1 MFNSRSSISISTFLS
16 SLIGSIMRGRRSV
29 RCGQTCE
36 YRKARLILT
45 HDPGEEAVSGGPS
58 SGCGS
63 FPGTY
68 RYPRTHRRTC
78 YLSQSARGG
87 RSEGTHGTS
96 DPARR
101 NRRGRETRRPDEGWR
116 TCAASRPV
124 FSPSTPRTS
133 LRKQPGSRRST
144 DNPFSPRHRL
154 GTWFVSFCDNRS
166 SGCRKR
172 RSTRVSRPNI
182 PKTP

>member
-45 HDPGEEAVSGGPS
+45 HDPGEELFLGALHPAAAL
-58 SGCGS
+58 
-63 FPGTY
+63 FREHIDIPELIAEHATY
-68 RYPRTHRRTC
+68 RKVLEEAGARVLTVRQILLDGTGADGKPADRT
-78 YLSQSARGG
+78 
-87 RSEGTHGTS
+87 
-96 DPARR
+96 
-101 NRRGRETRRPDEGWR
+101 
-116 TCAASRPV
+116 ASRPV

>member
-16 SLIGSIMRGRRSV
+16 SLIGSIVRGRRSV

-45 HDPGEEAVSGGPS
+45 HDPGEELFLGALHPAAAL
-58 SGCGS
+58 
-63 FPGTY
+63 FREHIDIPELIAEHATY
-68 RYPRTHRRTC
+68 RRVLEEAGARVLTVRQILLDGTGADGKPADRTKLENLRRFAAGFLTFDTQN
-78 YLSQSARGG
+78 LSP
-87 RSEGTHGTS
+87 E
-96 DPARR
+96 
-101 NRRGRETRRPDEGWR
+101 
-116 TCAASRPV
+116 
-124 FSPSTPRTS
+124 
-133 LRKQPGSRRST
+133 T

-182 PKTP
+182 RKTP

>member
-16 SLIGSIMRGRRSV
+16 SLIGSIVRGRRSV

-45 HDPGEEAVSGGPS
+45 HDPGEELFLGALHPAAAL
-58 SGCGS
+58 
-63 FPGTY
+63 FREHIDIPELIAEHATY
-68 RYPRTHRRTC
+68 RRVLEEAGARVLTVRQILLDGTGADGKPADRTK
-78 YLSQSARGG
+78 L
-87 RSEGTHGTS
+87 E
-96 DPARR
+96 
-101 NRRGRETRRPDEGWR
+101 NL
-116 TCAASRPV
+116 AASRPV

-182 PKTP
+182 RKTP

>member
-45 HDPGEEAVSGGPS
+45 HDPGEELFLGALHPAAAL
-58 SGCGS
+58 
-63 FPGTY
+63 FREHIDIPELIAEHATY
-68 RYPRTHRRTC
+68 RKV
-78 YLSQSARGG
+78 LEEAGARVLTVRQILLDGTGADGNPPTG
-87 RSEGTHGTS
+87 RS
-96 DPARR
+96 
-101 NRRGRETRRPDEGWR
+101 WR

>member
-45 HDPGEEAVSGGPS
+45 HDPGEELFLGALHPAAAL
-58 SGCGS
+58 
-63 FPGTY
+63 FREHIDIPELIAEHATY
-68 RYPRTHRRTC
+68 RKVLEEAGRGYSRYVRSCSTEPARTGNPPT
-78 YLSQSARGG
+78 G
-87 RSEGTHGTS
+87 RS
-96 DPARR
+96 
-101 NRRGRETRRPDEGWR
+101 WR

>member
-45 HDPGEEAVSGGPS
+45 HDPGEELFLGALHPAAAL
-58 SGCGS
+58 
-63 FPGTY
+63 FREHIDIPELIAEHATY
-68 RYPRTHRRTC
+68 RKVLEEAGARVLTVRQILLDGPARTGNPPT
-78 YLSQSARGG
+78 G
-87 RSEGTHGTS
+87 RS
-96 DPARR
+96 
-101 NRRGRETRRPDEGWR
+101 WR

>member
-16 SLIGSIMRGRRSV
+16 SLIGSIVRGRRSV

-45 HDPGEEAVSGGPS
+45 HDPGEELFLGALHPAAALFREHIDIPELIAEHATYRRVLEEAGARVLTVRQILPTGPS
-58 SGCGS
+58 
-63 FPGTY
+63 
-68 RYPRTHRRTC
+68 
-78 YLSQSARGG
+78 
-87 RSEGTHGTS
+87 
-96 DPARR
+96 
-101 NRRGRETRRPDEGWR
+101 WR

-182 PKTP
+182 RKTP

>member
-16 SLIGSIMRGRRSV
+16 SLIGSIVRGRRSV

-45 HDPGEEAVSGGPS
+45 HDPGEELFLGALHPAAAL
-58 SGCGS
+58 
-63 FPGTY
+63 FREHIDIPELIAEHATY
-68 RYPRTHRRTC
+68 RRVLEEAGARVPTVRQILLDGTGADGKPADRT
-78 YLSQSARGG
+78 S
-87 RSEGTHGTS
+87 
-96 DPARR
+96 
-101 NRRGRETRRPDEGWR
+101 WR

>member
-16 SLIGSIMRGRRSV
+16 SLIGSIVRGRRSV

-45 HDPGEEAVSGGPS
+45 HDPGEELFLGALHPAAALFREHIDIPELIAEHATYRRVLEEAGARVPTVRQILLDGTGADGKPAGPS
-58 SGCGS
+58 
-63 FPGTY
+63 
-68 RYPRTHRRTC
+68 
-78 YLSQSARGG
+78 
-87 RSEGTHGTS
+87 
-96 DPARR
+96 
-101 NRRGRETRRPDEGWR
+101 WR